1 MPRRARGPTMI
12 LLTTLFNG
20 LAYGILLFV
29 MAVGLS
35 ITMGMMRF
43 VNLAHVSLCM
53 LGGYVSASAMELWGL
68 PFLATLPLAFLAT
81 ALFSV
86 ALERLVLRHFYG
98 ADDLTQV
105 LLTIGLVFMSVSTAA
120 YVWGPSFRPVEVP
133 AWLTGR
139 AAVLGLELE
148 RYRLF
153 LLAVGALLTAAIF
166 FGLERTRFGAMVR
179 ACVDNR
185 RAASACG
192 LDTHKVFAL
201 TFAIGGG
208 LAGLGGALSASLLG
222 LDPNFPFRYLV
233 YMLIVVS
240 VGGMGTILGSLA
252 AALFIGVAD
261 VASKYYLPAAGGSVI
276 YLVTV
281 AVMLWRPEG
290 LLGRRGRHA

>member
-1 MPRRARGPTMI
+1 MI

-68 PFLATLPLAFLAT
+68 PFLATLPLAFVAT

-105 LLTIGLVFMSVSTAA
+105 LLTIGLVFMSVSAA
-120 YVWGPSFRPVEVP
+120 AFVWGPSFKPVEVP

-153 LLAVGALLTAAIF
+153 LLAVGGLLTAAIF

-233 YMLIVVS
+233 SMLIVVS

-290 LLGRRGRHA
+290 LLGRKVRHA

>member
-1 MPRRARGPTMI
+1 MI

-68 PFLATLPLAFLAT
+68 PFLATLPLAFVAT

-98 ADDLTQV
+98 SDDLTQV
-105 LLTIGLVFMSVSTAA
+105 LLTIGLVFMSVSAA
-120 YVWGPSFRPVEVP
+120 AFVWGPSFKPVDVP

-222 LDPNFPFRYLV
+222 LDPNFPFRYFV

-261 VASKYYLPAAGGSVI
+261 VASKYYLPAAGGSII
-276 YLVTV
+276 YVVTV

-290 LLGRRGRHA
+290 LLGRKVRHA

>member
-1 MPRRARGPTMI
+1 MAI

-20 LAYGILLFV
+20 IAYGMLLFV

-35 ITMGMMRF
+35 ITLGMMRF

-53 LGGYVSASAMELWGL
+53 AGGYVTVTAMAQLGL
-68 PFLATLPLAFLAT
+68 PFLATLPLAFVVVGLLA
-81 ALFSV
+81 V
-86 ALERLVLRHFYG
+86 VLERTLLRHFYG

-120 YVWGPSFRPVEVP
+120 YLFGATFRPVDVP
-133 AWLTGR
+133 SWLSGQLP
-139 AAVLGLELE
+139 VLGLTLE

-153 LLAVGALLTAAIF
+153 IVSVGAVITLAIL

-185 RAASACG
+185 RVATACG
-192 LDTHKVFAL
+192 LNTEWLFAI
-201 TFAIGGG
+201 TFAVGGG
-208 LAGLGGALSASLLG
+208 LAGLGGAMAANLVG

-240 VGGMGTILGSLA
+240 LGGAGTVLGTLAASLA
-252 AALFIGVAD
+252 IGIAD
-261 VASKYYLPAAGGSVI
+261 VATKYYLPVAGGSIV

-281 AVMLWRPEG
+281 GVMLWRPGG
-290 LLGRRGRHA
+290 LMGQKVAHA

>member
-1 MPRRARGPTMI
+1 MI

-68 PFLATLPLAFLAT
+68 PFLATLPLAFVAT

-105 LLTIGLVFMSVSTAA
+105 LLTIGLVFMSVSAA
-120 YVWGPSFRPVEVP
+120 AFVWGPSFKPVDVP

-153 LLAVGALLTAAIF
+153 LLAVGGLLTAAIF